1 MTRALPFY
9 GEKGLYTMDSF
20 ADTNLPTG
28 LESAL
33 VSMANNSLAK
43 GTWSTYTTAYKHV
56 VACQDE
62 TGRNITF
69 PMTKNDVLLFT
80 SWLLR
85 TRGIKASS
93 AEVYLSALRQIHL
106 VKGLEVPT
114 LCPDI
119 VKTIIQGAKN
129 KDTIRDRLEG
139 TPKRLPVIISLMKM
153 I

>member
-1 MTRALPFY
+1 
-9 GEKGLYTMDSF
+9 MDSF

-28 LESAL
+28 LKSAL

-93 AEVYLSALRQIHL
+93 VRHL

-119 VKTIIQGAKN
+119 VKEQRIKITSET
-129 KDTIRDRLEG
+129 D
-139 TPKRLPVIISLMKM
+139 
-153 I
+153 